1 MSEHDQGPDEGV
13 ITRRTLMLGAGGAGI
28 FGVLASR
35 LYYLQ
40 VVKAEDYRVLSDDN
54 RFNFKISL
62 PSRGRIMD
70 RFGENLAVNKQDYRV
85 VMIPEQVKDV
95 EATLKR
101 ISNIVPLN
109 TKMLDRIRKDI
120 RDHARFVPILIDDHL
135 DWKTF
140 SALNFNIPDLPG
152 VIPQVGEGRFY
163 PNKGLFAHTLGYVG
177 RANPKDVEKDND
189 PMLRQPTFRIG
200 KTGVEAA
207 ADKTLRGSAG
217 KLKVE
222 VNALGRIVRE
232 WPDPNDAAIKGK
244 DVWLT
249 LDAELQRYGAE
260 LFEEDSG
267 GLAVIDVMTGE
278 LRTLLSMPTFDANL
292 FVSGLTQ
299 ADMNR
304 LNNDEK
310 RPQYNKVLSGGYPPA
325 STFKMTVMLAA
336 LESGLIDPK
345 KKVFCTQKL
354 RLGNRIFH
362 CWKRGGHGAMDMRDG
377 LKNSC
382 DIYFYETAQIIGM
395 EKIAEMGRKLGFGTA
410 YDIGISGVKPG
421 IMPDPAWKQ
430 ARLGNGWRMG
440 DTLNASIGQGFVLA
454 TPLQLAVMAGRIA
467 NGQKALVPN
476 LLVGQDLPELAD
488 LDIDPEHIAFVQDA
502 MWSVCEE
509 PGGTAYRANGLGI
522 KGLDMA
528 GKTGTGQVRGI
539 STSERQSRLRK
550 HEELPWKLR
559 DHSIF
564 VGYAPYNA
572 PRFAVGC
579 VVEHGGSGSKRA
591 ASIVRAVLGRALERD
606 GLGPET
612 ELKTNGAT
620 L

>member
-1 MSEHDQGPDEGV
+1 MADSDEGI
-13 ITRRTLMLGAGGAGI
+13 ITRRTAMLGAGGVGI
-28 FGVLASR
+28 FGVLSSR

-40 VVKAEDYRVLSDDN
+40 VVKAEDYRALSDDN
-54 RFNFKISL
+54 RFNFNITI
-62 PSRGRIMD
+62 PSRGRILD
-70 RFGENLAVNKQDYRV
+70 RYGENLAVNRQDYRV
-85 VMIPEQVKDV
+85 VMIPEQVTDV

-101 ISNIVPLN
+101 VSDILPLN
-109 TKMLDRIRKDI
+109 DKILKRIKKDM
-120 RDHARFVPILIDDHL
+120 RDHAGFVPILIDDHL

-140 SALNFNIPDLPG
+140 SALNLNIPDLPG
-152 VIPQVGEGRFY
+152 IIPEVGEGRFY
-163 PNKGLFAHTLGYVG
+163 PNEGIFAHTLGYVG
-177 RANPKDVEKDND
+177 RADPRDVQKDDD

-200 KTGVEAA
+200 KTGVESAT
-207 ADKTLRGSAG
+207 DKTLRGSAG

-222 VNALGRIVRE
+222 VNALGRVVRE
-232 WPDPNDAAIKGK
+232 WPDPKDEAVDGK

-249 LDAELQRYGAE
+249 IDAELQRYAAE

-267 GLAVIDVMTGE
+267 GIAVIDTMTGE
-278 LRTLLSMPTFDANL
+278 LRTLLSMPTFDGNM

-299 ADMNR
+299 EDMNA

-325 STFKMTVMLAA
+325 STFKMAVMLAG
-336 LESGLIDPK
+336 LESGLINAEAK
-345 KKVFCTQKL
+345 TVCTQKL
-354 RLGNRIFH
+354 RVGNRNFH
-362 CWKRGGHGAMDMRDG
+362 CWKRGGHGPVNMREA

-382 DIYFYETAQIIGM
+382 DIYFYELGQVIGM
-395 EKIAEMGRKLGFGTA
+395 DRIAEMGRKLGFGTA
-410 YDIGISGVKPG
+410 FDIGISGVKSG

-430 ARLGNGWRMG
+430 ARLGNGWRTG

-467 NGQKALVPN
+467 NGQKALMPN
-476 LLVGQDLPELAD
+476 LIIGQDLPDLEN
-488 LDIDPEHIAFVQDA
+488 LDIAPENIAFVQEA

-509 PGGTAYRANGLGI
+509 PGGTAYRDNGVGI
-522 KGLDMA
+522 KGFDMA

-550 HEELPWKLR
+550 NEELPWKLR

-564 VGYAPYNA
+564 VGYAPYNT

-579 VVEHGGSGSKRA
+579 IVEHGGSGSKRA
-591 ASIVRAVLGRALERD
+591 ASIVRAVLNRALERD
-606 GLGPET
+606 GVKPVT
-612 ELKTNGAT
+612 EVKTGEQS